1 MKLLI
6 SCQKYL
12 EKTFFPPASSLEF
25 VLLYEE
31 GEPGGESE
39 LPVSK
44 RAVELY
50 LRNVRGDIDLAG
62 RDFKIRHNS
71 WMIARST

>member
-6 SCQKYL
+6 SYWKYL

-25 VLLYEE
+25 VRLYEE

-50 LRNVRGDIDLAG
+50 LRSVRGDIDLAG
-62 RDFKIRHNS
+62 RDFKI
-71 WMIARST
+71 